1 MRLAKIRKLDSAQ
14 CWQEWEPLELCA
26 LLDSVD
32 SQPFLRAFYKYLID
46 LPKEAFK
53 AKDIFRHLKEFI
65 RHKKYYLLR
74 LKQDKDISSH
84 HFYLQ

>member
-1 MRLAKIRKLDSAQ
+1 MTPIIKHLKNQRNVL
-14 CWQEWEPLELCA
+14 
-26 LLDSVD
+26 
-32 SQPFLRAFYKYLID
+32 D

-65 RHKKYYLLR
+65 LHKKYYFLR